1 ISVGNIFIHLIQYII
16 RRFFIMETNTQ
27 KNQEGK
33 MVKVSCSG
41 GEGGDGHPKIYLT
54 IGANKQTIS
63 CPYCGKVF
71 KKSSL
76 S

>member
-1 ISVGNIFIHLIQYII
+1 
-16 RRFFIMETNTQ
+16 METNTQ

-33 MVKVSCSG
+33 MVKVTCSG

-54 IGANKQTIS
+54 IGVNEQTIS